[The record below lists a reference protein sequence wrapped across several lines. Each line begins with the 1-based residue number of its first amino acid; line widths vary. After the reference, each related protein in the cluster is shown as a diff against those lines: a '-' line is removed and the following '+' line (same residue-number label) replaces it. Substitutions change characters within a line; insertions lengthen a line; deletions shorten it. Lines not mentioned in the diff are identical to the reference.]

1 MIEEMEGAVRLD
13 ISRLSSLL
21 TPVKPEPPPPPAAPL
36 WCTRR
41 RGFVS
46 GFPRSG
52 GASVHPLHCIAEKKS
67 SRKPISRIVNRT
79 SLRASRTLRIHRPAP
94 KQGHDM

>member
-1 MIEEMEGAVRLD
+1 MIEEMEGAAGLAIFRLA
-13 ISRLSSLL
+13 RLL

-52 GASVHPLHCIAEKKS
+52 GAPCTLFTVLPIGGLLGNQSKKRKGPEPLKT
-67 SRKPISRIVNRT
+67 PV
-79 SLRASRTLRIHRPAP
+79 PACL
-94 KQGHDM
+94 DY